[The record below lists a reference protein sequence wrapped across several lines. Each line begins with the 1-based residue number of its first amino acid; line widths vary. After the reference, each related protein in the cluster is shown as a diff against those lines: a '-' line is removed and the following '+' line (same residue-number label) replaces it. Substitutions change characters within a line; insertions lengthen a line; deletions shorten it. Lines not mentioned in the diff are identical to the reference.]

1 MLWCDFETKSACDLK
16 IHGVYNYAQ
25 DLSTEVLCM
34 SYAFDNDVVVQTW
47 TPDQPFPDTVRNYTG
62 QIRAHNAA
70 FERLI
75 FWYVLGIN
83 FKLEQFYCT
92 AAQAR
97 ANCLPASL
105 EDIGRAMSAKMKK
118 DHRGKQLIR
127 QCCFPP
133 YNTALI
139 PELIV
144 YCEQDVRAMR
154 EISLALRQLSDD
166 ELLDYQINE
175 RINDRGLLV
184 DVPLCN
190 AAISYA
196 TAELQEIQSLVKDIT
211 GIVSARSPKLK
222 EWVAERIDPNLMM
235 VDDKLSLNKNIRTAL
250 LQLDLPTDVLD
261 VVQCIDDI
269 SASSVA
275 KFKRMAELADI
286 EDYRVRGAFVFNG
299 GSATGRASSY
309 GVQLQNMARVCAKDP
324 VAVRSAMMAGDD
336 LNAYGNRVTDVLKG
350 MIRPSI
356 IPAKGN
362 VLVVADWAG
371 IEARCNPWLSNH
383 VASEAKLDIF
393 RSGGDV
399 YVENAK
405 STFNTQEVT
414 KDQRFIGKVQE
425 LACFTEETKVLTHNG
440 IKAILDVLIT
450 DKLWDG
456 SSWVDHQ
463 GVILKGM
470 KEVINVCGVNV
481 TPNHLVLIK
490 KNWFPMHQLNS
501 NKFILFQALVTG
513 SVNLP
518 YWELKELNLGPAL
531 SIWRKY
537 NAIVGQRLIMSIY
550 QTLEKVA
557 QHGVILALRNK
568 LDIGVKIITNLRVF
582 ALMMRIVDGC
592 LIGFQHVKGGVLTL
606 KTKVIQIM
614 GGGALH
620 YTPYGKRIN
629 LHFCNTLLR
638 LKGGIN
644 RNWNL
649 IGLMSIRVMNLKI
662 LGSLLKK
669 KIVIIKEKCKI
680 CNHTLPNL
688 KPVYDILNSGKN
700 NRFTIVS
707 DAGALIV
714 HNCGYSGGVG
724 AFASMSRIYGLVMS
738 EDRAKKMVR
747 GWRIANP
754 WCIPYG
760 QDLERAYMSAMRH
773 KGHEFSAGRVT
784 YLFDGNHLWYI
795 LPSGRIL
802 CYPFARI
809 EDGAV
814 TYLKAAFKPASDAE
828 EWPRA
833 RLWQGIAQENC
844 AQATANDLLRY
855 SLRQLDN
862 VIAHI
867 HDEIV
872 VECKAD
878 DAEEVTKRMTSIMC
892 SPPVW
897 AEGLPLDV
905 EIATMYRYGK

>member
-1 MLWCDFETKSACDLK
+1 MLFVDFESKSACDLK
-16 IHGVYNYAQ
+16 KHGVYNYCQ
-25 DLSTEVLCM
+25 DRSTEVLCM
-34 SYAFDNDVVVQTW
+34 SYAFDDEDVQTW
-47 TPDQPFPDTVRNYTG
+47 TPDQPFPERVRNFKG

-75 FWYVLGIN
+75 FWFVLGIN
-83 FKLEQFYCT
+83 FELEQFYCT
-92 AAQAR
+92 ATQAR
-97 ANCLPASL
+97 ANCLPGSL

-127 QCCFPP
+127 QCCVPP
-133 YNTALI
+133 YNTALL
-139 PELIV
+139 PELIH

-154 EISLALRQLSDD
+154 EVSLALRQLSDD
-166 ELLDYQINE
+166 ELLDYHVNE
-175 RINDRGLLV
+175 HINDKGLLV
-184 DVPLCN
+184 DVPLCH
-190 AAISYA
+190 AAIGYA
-196 TAELQEIQSLVKDIT
+196 TTELEDIQALVKDIT
-211 GIVSARSPKLK
+211 GIASARSPKLK
-222 EWVAERIDPNLMM
+222 EWVAERIDPELMT
-235 VDDKLSLNKNIRTAL
+235 VDEKLSLNKATRTAL
-250 LQLDLPTDVLD
+250 LQMDLPDEVLD

-286 EDYRVRGAFVFNG
+286 EDGRVRGAFVFNG
-299 GSATGRASSY
+299 GSATGRSSSY
-309 GVQLQNMARVCAKDP
+309 GVQLQNMSRVCAKDP
-324 VAVRSAMMAGDD
+324 EAVRSAMMAGDD
-336 LNAYGNRVTDVLKG
+336 LSPFGTRVTNVLKG
-350 MIRPSI
+350 MIRPAI

-405 STFNTQEVT
+405 STFNVKEVT
-414 KDQRFIGKVQE
+414 KDQRFLGKIQE
-425 LACFTEETKVLTHNG
+425 LA
-440 IKAILDVLIT
+440 
-450 DKLWDG
+450 
-456 SSWVDHQ
+456 
-463 GVILKGM
+463 
-470 KEVINVCGVNV
+470 
-481 TPNHLVLIK
+481 
-490 KNWFPMHQLNS
+490 
-501 NKFILFQALVTG
+501 
-513 SVNLP
+513 
-518 YWELKELNLGPAL
+518 LGF
-531 SIWRKY
+531 S
-537 NAIVGQRLIMSIY
+537 
-550 QTLEKVA
+550 
-557 QHGVILALRNK
+557 
-568 LDIGVKIITNLRVF
+568 
-582 ALMMRIVDGC
+582 
-592 LIGFQHVKGGVLTL
+592 
-606 KTKVIQIM
+606 
-614 GGGALH
+614 GGA
-620 YTPYGKRIN
+620 
-629 LHFCNTLLR
+629 
-638 LKGGIN
+638 
-644 RNWNL
+644 
-649 IGLMSIRVMNLKI
+649 
-662 LGSLLKK
+662 
-669 KIVIIKEKCKI
+669 
-680 CNHTLPNL
+680 
-688 KPVYDILNSGKN
+688 
-700 NRFTIVS
+700 
-707 DAGALIV
+707 
-714 HNCGYSGGVG
+714 G
-724 AFASMSRIYGLVMS
+724 AFASMARIYGLNMP
-738 EDRAKKMVR
+738 EHQIKRMIN
-747 GWRIANP
+747 GWRVANP

-760 QDLERAYMSAMRH
+760 QELERAYMSAMRH

-802 CYPFARI
+802 CYPFARL

-905 EIATMYRYGK
+905 EIAAMYRYGK

>member
-1 MLWCDFETKSACDLK
+1 MLFIDFETKSACDLK
-16 IHGVYNYAQ
+16 KHGVYNYAQ
-25 DLSTEVLCM
+25 DRSTEVLCM
-34 SYAFDNDVVVQTW
+34 SYAFDDEDVRTW
-47 TPDQPFPDTVRNYTG
+47 TPDQPFPNRIWKYEYPNTITLYDG

-83 FKLEQFYCT
+83 FELEQFYCT
-92 AAQAR
+92 ATQAR
-97 ANCLPASL
+97 ANCLPGSL

-127 QCCFPP
+127 QCCVPP
-133 YNTALI
+133 YNTALL
-139 PELIV
+139 PELIH

-154 EISLALRQLSDD
+154 EVSLALRQLSDD
-166 ELLDYQINE
+166 ELLDYHVNE
-175 RINDRGLLV
+175 RINDKGLLV
-184 DVPLCN
+184 DVPLCH
-190 AAISYA
+190 AAIGYA
-196 TAELQEIQSLVKDIT
+196 TTELEDIQALVKDIT
-211 GIVSARSPKLK
+211 GIASARSPKLK
-222 EWVAERIDPNLMM
+222 EWVAERIDPELMI
-235 VDDKLSLNKNIRTAL
+235 VDEKLSLNKATRTAL
-250 LQLDLPTDVLD
+250 LQMDLPNEVLD

-286 EDYRVRGAFVFNG
+286 EDGRVRGAFVFNG
-299 GSATGRASSY
+299 GSATGRSSSF
-309 GVQLQNMARVCAKDP
+309 GVQLQNMSRVCAKDP
-324 VAVRSAMMAGDD
+324 EAVRSAMMKGDD
-336 LNAYGNRVTDVLKG
+336 LSPFGTRVTNVLKG
-350 MIRPSI
+350 MIRPAI

-405 STFNTQEVT
+405 STFNVNEVT

-425 LACFTEETKVLTHNG
+425 LAL
-440 IKAILDVLIT
+440 
-450 DKLWDG
+450 
-456 SSWVDHQ
+456 
-463 GVILKGM
+463 
-470 KEVINVCGVNV
+470 
-481 TPNHLVLIK
+481 
-490 KNWFPMHQLNS
+490 
-501 NKFILFQALVTG
+501 
-513 SVNLP
+513 
-518 YWELKELNLGPAL
+518 
-531 SIWRKY
+531 
-537 NAIVGQRLIMSIY
+537 
-550 QTLEKVA
+550 
-557 QHGVILALRNK
+557 
-568 LDIGVKIITNLRVF
+568 
-582 ALMMRIVDGC
+582 
-592 LIGFQHVKGGVLTL
+592 
-606 KTKVIQIM
+606 
-614 GGGALH
+614 
-620 YTPYGKRIN
+620 
-629 LHFCNTLLR
+629 
-638 LKGGIN
+638 
-644 RNWNL
+644 
-649 IGLMSIRVMNLKI
+649 
-662 LGSLLKK
+662 
-669 KIVIIKEKCKI
+669 
-680 CNHTLPNL
+680 
-688 KPVYDILNSGKN
+688 
-700 NRFTIVS
+700 
-707 DAGALIV
+707 
-714 HNCGYSGGVG
+714 GYSGGAG
-724 AFASMSRIYGLVMS
+724 AFSSMARIYGLNMP
-738 EDRAKKMVR
+738 EHQIKRMIN

-760 QDLERAYMSAMRH
+760 QELERAYMSAMRH

-802 CYPFARI
+802 CYPFARL

-878 DAEEVTKRMTSIMC
+878 DAEEVTKRMMSVMC
-892 SPPVW
+892 TPPVW
-897 AEGLPLDV
+897 AEGIPLDI
-905 EIATMYRYGK
+905 EITTMYRYGK

>member
-1 MLWCDFETKSACDLK
+1 MLFIDFETKSACDLK
-16 IHGVYNYAQ
+16 KHGVYNYAQ
-25 DLSTEVLCM
+25 DRSTEVLCM
-34 SYAFDNDVVVQTW
+34 SYAFDDEDVRTW
-47 TPDQPFPDTVRNYTG
+47 TPDQPFPERVRNYKG

-83 FKLEQFYCT
+83 FELEQFYCT
-92 AAQAR
+92 ATQAR
-97 ANCLPASL
+97 ANCLPGSL

-127 QCCFPP
+127 QCCVPP
-133 YNTALI
+133 YNTALL
-139 PELIV
+139 PELIH

-154 EISLALRQLSDD
+154 EVSLALRQLSDD
-166 ELLDYQINE
+166 ELLDYHVNE
-175 RINDRGLLV
+175 RINDKGLLV
-184 DVPLCN
+184 DVPLCH
-190 AAISYA
+190 AAIGYA
-196 TAELQEIQSLVKDIT
+196 TTELEDIQALVKDIT
-211 GIVSARSPKLK
+211 GIASARSPKLK
-222 EWVAERIDPNLMM
+222 EWVAERIDPELMM
-235 VDDKLSLNKNIRTAL
+235 VDEKLSLNKAIRTAL
-250 LQLDLPTDVLD
+250 LQMDLPNEVLD

-286 EDYRVRGAFVFNG
+286 EDGRVRGAFVFNG

-309 GVQLQNMARVCAKDP
+309 GVQLQNMARLCAKDP
-324 VAVRSAMMAGDD
+324 EAVRSAMMAGDD
-336 LNAYGNRVTDVLKG
+336 LSPFGTRVTNVLKG
-350 MIRPSI
+350 MIRPAI

-405 STFNTQEVT
+405 STFNVKEVT

-425 LACFTEETKVLTHNG
+425 LAL
-440 IKAILDVLIT
+440 
-450 DKLWDG
+450 
-456 SSWVDHQ
+456 
-463 GVILKGM
+463 
-470 KEVINVCGVNV
+470 
-481 TPNHLVLIK
+481 
-490 KNWFPMHQLNS
+490 
-501 NKFILFQALVTG
+501 
-513 SVNLP
+513 
-518 YWELKELNLGPAL
+518 
-531 SIWRKY
+531 
-537 NAIVGQRLIMSIY
+537 
-550 QTLEKVA
+550 
-557 QHGVILALRNK
+557 
-568 LDIGVKIITNLRVF
+568 
-582 ALMMRIVDGC
+582 
-592 LIGFQHVKGGVLTL
+592 
-606 KTKVIQIM
+606 
-614 GGGALH
+614 
-620 YTPYGKRIN
+620 
-629 LHFCNTLLR
+629 
-638 LKGGIN
+638 
-644 RNWNL
+644 
-649 IGLMSIRVMNLKI
+649 
-662 LGSLLKK
+662 
-669 KIVIIKEKCKI
+669 
-680 CNHTLPNL
+680 
-688 KPVYDILNSGKN
+688 
-700 NRFTIVS
+700 
-707 DAGALIV
+707 
-714 HNCGYSGGVG
+714 GYSGGAG
-724 AFASMSRIYGLVMS
+724 AFSSMARIYGLNMP
-738 EDRAKKMVR
+738 EHQIKRMIN

-760 QDLERAYMSAMRH
+760 QELERAYMSAMRH

-802 CYPFARI
+802 CYPFARL
-809 EDGAV
+809 EEGAV

-878 DAEEVTKRMTSIMC
+878 DAEEVTKRMMSVMC
-892 SPPVW
+892 TPPVW
-897 AEGLPLDV
+897 AEGIPLDI
-905 EIATMYRYGK
+905 EITTMYRYGK

>member
-1 MLWCDFETKSACDLK
+1 MLFCDFETKSACDLK
-16 IHGVYNYAQ
+16 KHGVYNYAQ
-25 DLSTEVLCM
+25 DRSTEVLCM
-34 SYAFDNDVVVQTW
+34 SYAFDDDVQTW
-47 TPDQPFPDTVRNYTG
+47 TPDQPFPDAVRNYKG
-62 QIRAHNAA
+62 SIRAHNAT

-92 AAQAR
+92 ATQAR
-97 ANCLPASL
+97 ANCLPGSL

-127 QCCFPP
+127 QCCVPP
-133 YNTALI
+133 YNIALL
-139 PELIV
+139 PELIH

-154 EISLALRQLSDD
+154 EVSLALRQLDAD
-166 ELLDYQINE
+166 ELRDYHINE
-175 RINDRGLLV
+175 RINDRGLLI
-184 DVPLCN
+184 DVPLCH
-190 AAISYA
+190 AAIGYA
-196 TAELQEIQSLVKDIT
+196 TAELEDIQTLVKDIT
-211 GIVSARSPKLK
+211 GIASARSPKLK
-222 EWVAERIDPNLMM
+222 QWVADRVDPELMM
-235 VDDKLSLNKNIRTAL
+235 VEDKLSLNKATRSAL
-250 LQLDLPTDVLD
+250 LQLDLPDEVLD

-275 KFKRMAELADI
+275 KFKRMGELADV
-286 EDYRVRGAFVFNG
+286 EDHRVRGAFVFNG

-309 GVQLQNMARVCAKDP
+309 GVQLQNMARLCAKDP
-324 VAVRSAMMAGDD
+324 EAVRSAMMAGDD
-336 LNAYGNRVTDVLKG
+336 LGAFGSRVTDVLKG
-350 MIRPSI
+350 MIRPAI
-356 IPAKGN
+356 IPAPGN
-362 VLVVADWAG
+362 VLIVADWAG
-371 IEARCNPWLSNH
+371 IEARCNPWLAKQPS
-383 VASEAKLDIF
+383 SEAKLDIF

-405 STFNTQEVT
+405 STFNVKEVT
-414 KDQRFIGKVQE
+414 KEQRFVGKVQE

-463 GVILKGM
+463 GVILKGT

-490 KNWFPMHQLNS
+490 KNWLPIHQLNS

-557 QHGVILALRNK
+557 QHGVILALKNK
-568 LDIGVKIITNLRVF
+568 LDFGVKIITNLRVF

-592 LIGFQHVKGGVLTL
+592 LIGFQHVKEGVLTL

-620 YTPYGKRIN
+620 YIPYGKRIN
-629 LHFCNTLLR
+629 LHFCNMFLR
-638 LKGGIN
+638 LTAGIN

-649 IGLMSIRVMNLKI
+649 IGLMSIRGMNLKI

-669 KIVIIKEKCKI
+669 KIVTIKEKCRL
-680 CNHTLPNL
+680 CSHTLPNL

-738 EDRAKKMVR
+738 EERAKKMVR
-747 GWRIANP
+747 GWRVANP

-760 QDLERAYMSAMRH
+760 QELERAYMSAMRH

-802 CYPFARI
+802 NYPFARI

-814 TYLKAAFKPASDAE
+814 TYLKAAFKPASDAV

-855 SLRQLDN
+855 SLRQLDG

-872 VECKAD
+872 VECRED
-878 DAEEVTKRMTSIMC
+878 EAENITKRMTSSMC
-892 SPPVW
+892 SAPVW
-897 AEGLPLDV
+897 ADGLPLDV

>member
-1 MLWCDFETKSACDLK
+1 
-16 IHGVYNYAQ
+16 
-25 DLSTEVLCM
+25 M
-34 SYAFDNDVVVQTW
+34 SYAFDDEAVQTW
-47 TPDQPFPDTVRNYTG
+47 TPAQPFPERVRNFKG

-83 FKLEQFYCT
+83 FELEQFYCT
-92 AAQAR
+92 ATQAR
-97 ANCLPASL
+97 ANCLPGSL

-127 QCCFPP
+127 QCCVPP
-133 YNTALI
+133 YNTALL
-139 PELIV
+139 PELIH

-154 EISLALRQLSDD
+154 EVSLALRQLSDD
-166 ELLDYQINE
+166 ELLDYHMNE
-175 RINDRGLLV
+175 RINDKGLLI
-184 DVPLCN
+184 DVPLCR
-190 AAISYA
+190 AAIGYA
-196 TAELQEIQSLVKDIT
+196 TAELEDIQTLVKDIT
-211 GIVSARSPKLK
+211 GISSARSPKLK
-222 EWVAERIDPNLMM
+222 QWVADRLRDVDVMM
-235 VDDKLSLNKNIRTAL
+235 VDDKLSLNKATRTAL
-250 LQLDLPTDVLD
+250 LQMDLPDEVLD

-286 EDYRVRGAFVFNG
+286 EDGRVRGAFVFNG

-309 GVQLQNMARVCAKDP
+309 GVQLQNMARICAKDP

-336 LNAYGNRVTDVLKG
+336 LGAFGNRVTDVLKG
-350 MIRPSI
+350 MIRPAI

-405 STFNTQEVT
+405 STFNVKEVT
-414 KDQRFIGKVQE
+414 KDQRFLGKIQE
-425 LACFTEETKVLTHNG
+425 LA
-440 IKAILDVLIT
+440 
-450 DKLWDG
+450 
-456 SSWVDHQ
+456 
-463 GVILKGM
+463 
-470 KEVINVCGVNV
+470 
-481 TPNHLVLIK
+481 
-490 KNWFPMHQLNS
+490 
-501 NKFILFQALVTG
+501 
-513 SVNLP
+513 
-518 YWELKELNLGPAL
+518 LGF
-531 SIWRKY
+531 S
-537 NAIVGQRLIMSIY
+537 
-550 QTLEKVA
+550 
-557 QHGVILALRNK
+557 
-568 LDIGVKIITNLRVF
+568 
-582 ALMMRIVDGC
+582 
-592 LIGFQHVKGGVLTL
+592 
-606 KTKVIQIM
+606 
-614 GGGALH
+614 GGA
-620 YTPYGKRIN
+620 
-629 LHFCNTLLR
+629 
-638 LKGGIN
+638 
-644 RNWNL
+644 
-649 IGLMSIRVMNLKI
+649 
-662 LGSLLKK
+662 
-669 KIVIIKEKCKI
+669 
-680 CNHTLPNL
+680 
-688 KPVYDILNSGKN
+688 
-700 NRFTIVS
+700 
-707 DAGALIV
+707 
-714 HNCGYSGGVG
+714 G
-724 AFASMSRIYGLVMS
+724 AFASMARIYGLNMP
-738 EDRAKKMVR
+738 EHQIKRMIN
-747 GWRIANP
+747 GWRVANP

-802 CYPFARI
+802 CYPFARL

-872 VECKAD
+872 VECAID
-878 DAEEVTKRMTSIMC
+878 DAEETTKRMISVMC
-892 SPPVW
+892 TPPVW
-897 AEGLPLDV
+897 AEGIPLDV
-905 EIATMYRYGK
+905 EIATMTRYGK